1 MRLYSS
7 RPFIL
12 SGGSSLFPPLPLSLI
27 SNAMFSVDRYTD
39 RVAPWVH
46 YIPIQLDLSDLH
58 DALLFFRG
66 DANGEGAHE
75 DMARKIAVAG
85 REWSMT
91 FWRKED
97 LTAYFFRCVCGVFLF
112 LFLPLLL
119 IYFCG

>member
-12 SGGSSLFPPLPLSLI
+12 SGGSSLSPPLPLSLI

-66 DANGEGAHE
+66 DANGDGAHE

-97 LTAYFFRCVCGVFLF
+97 LTAYFFR
-112 LFLPLLL
+112 
-119 IYFCG
+119 YFFPSFVDFYF